1 MKYCE
6 DCKFF
11 GIEVEEKF
19 FGLIHRNEEVC
30 LHPSAAY
37 GANQYKNNFR
47 NVYTRRPIRIKHWP
61 ANLMRSMI
69 ISGDRCGEEAKHFEL
84 NYNKEV

>member
-47 NVYTRRPIRIKHWP
+47 NVYTNKDKTLACQSYEKHDYFGRPLWRR
-61 ANLMRSMI
+61 S
-69 ISGDRCGEEAKHFEL
+69 
-84 NYNKEV
+84 